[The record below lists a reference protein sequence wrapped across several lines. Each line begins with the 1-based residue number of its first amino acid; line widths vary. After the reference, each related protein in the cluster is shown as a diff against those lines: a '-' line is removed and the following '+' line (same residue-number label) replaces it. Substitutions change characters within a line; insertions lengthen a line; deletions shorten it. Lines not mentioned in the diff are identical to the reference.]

1 MKVTMRTQVSGWRD
15 GKEWP
20 AAGEILDTNKDEAE
34 DLIRMGLAYIAT
46 SSSKQ
51 ETATIDPVVST
62 ATVKGDARSRKSAE

>member
-20 AAGEILDTNKDEAE
+20 AAGEILDTTKDEAE
-34 DLIRMGLAYIAT
+34 DLIRMGLAYVVAPT
-46 SSSKQ
+46 SKQ
-51 ETATIDPVVST
+51 ETATIDPVVKT